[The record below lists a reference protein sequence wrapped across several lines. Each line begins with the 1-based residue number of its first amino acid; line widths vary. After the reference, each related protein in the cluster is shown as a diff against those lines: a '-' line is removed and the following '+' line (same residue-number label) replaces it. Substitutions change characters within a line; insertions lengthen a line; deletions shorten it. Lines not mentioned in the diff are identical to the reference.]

1 MIDLSPYP
9 NNIGKILNPQ
19 PNQFELDKKTIIRIF
34 GLAGAGKGTLAKQL
48 VDYYNIDN
56 LETSYILRSATY
68 IYLEL
73 MKESPSIEFNK
84 ENTKAVFDQIYITFS
99 NKKLHFSWFRI
110 HNNTIQLTDTE
121 LRSNEVQAKVAIFS
135 GDSFFR
141 NEYYKKI
148 NYILNELV
156 DKSVILDGRGSN
168 TPYLN
173 QAEADG
179 FKIIRIFLWAGE
191 ESSYQRYKTAYIERN
206 NLQNSF
212 WTNDINLK
220 CKSEFK
226 TNIADR
232 NIQDYE
238 NAVSNNLGLL
248 TAETG
253 IIDTSDLTPIQVLQI
268 AVDFIQSKK

>member
-19 PNQFELDKKTIIRIF
+19 PHQFQLDKKTIIRIF

-68 IYLEL
+68 IYLQL
-73 MKESPSIEFNK
+73 SLDFNDK
-84 ENTKAVFDQIYITFS
+84 NTKQVFEQIEVTFS
-99 NKKLHFSWFRI
+99 EKKLHFSWI
-110 HNNTIQLTDTE
+110 KSEKEKITLSDKE

-135 GDSFFR
+135 GNPEFR
-141 NEYYKKI
+141 SQYYYKI
-148 NYILNELV
+148 NYVLNNLI
-156 DKSVILDGRGSN
+156 DCAVILDGRGSN

-179 FKIIRIFLWAGE
+179 FRIIRVFLWAS
-191 ESSYQRYKTAYIERN
+191 ESSNYQRYKTAYKIRN
-206 NLQNSF
+206 NLNNLP
-212 WTNDINLK
+212 WTDEDEVK
-220 CKSEFK
+220 CQGEFK
-226 TNIADR
+226 TNISDR

-248 TAETG
+248 TPETG
-253 IIDTSDLTPIQVLQI
+253 IIDTSELTPIQVLQI
-268 AVDFIQSKK
+268 AVDFIQTQK